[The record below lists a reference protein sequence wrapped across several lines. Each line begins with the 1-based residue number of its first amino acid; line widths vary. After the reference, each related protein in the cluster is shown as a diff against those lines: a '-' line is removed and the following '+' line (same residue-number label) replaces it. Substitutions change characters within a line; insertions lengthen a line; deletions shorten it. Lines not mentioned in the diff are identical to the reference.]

1 MPNRFAKIYLVLAVF
16 TLYSH
21 EHLILGYLDRQPRF
35 IEMADKLLKSNILLN
50 RMRRIVR
57 SEQLVLSILAMVV
70 GALSGGGAILFRDG
84 LLFVQSLIYG
94 TSDETLHTYLADLP
108 AWHLILGPTV
118 GGLIVGIFIYKFL
131 PGKRP
136 HGVADVIDAAAFH
149 DARMSTRC
157 GIKSAIASA
166 VSLGSG
172 ASLGREGPVVHM
184 GASFGAWLARVLHLR
199 RSASRTLLGCGV
211 ASAVAASFNAPL
223 AGALFAHEV
232 ALGHYALTAFAPI
245 VLASV
250 TGTVITRLYYGD
262 EVAFLIP
269 SHEIQSFWEF
279 PAFALLGI
287 MAGVMAMLVVRA
299 IPIVQKTADRTK
311 APLWLRPAVAGL
323 VIGVIGLGFPQ
334 IVGVGYGAMNDALY
348 EVYNLTFLIGLL
360 AAKAVV
366 VAICMGLGFAGGMFS
381 PALFLGAML
390 GGAFGIVAT
399 SVFPELSSGYTAYTL
414 VGMGALAAAILGAPI
429 STTLIIFELTGD
441 YALTVAVMVASVLAS
456 VVMDQF
462 MGGSFFQWQLKCRG
476 LSTRWG
482 REVSLLRSIKVGD
495 IMKREYET
503 VPLGEG
509 LPAVREKLINAPY
522 SELFVIDDRG
532 KLHGTITLTDL
543 RHAAFDLKLG
553 DEVTAGEVARSK
565 PPIVLRTD
573 SIEAAIRLMEQTGE
587 EHLAVLNNSEERQM
601 IGFVHEKDAMM
612 AYNNAL
618 LDLHSEERGDAP
630 PKLF

>member
-1 MPNRFAKIYLVLAVF
+1 
-16 TLYSH
+16 
-21 EHLILGYLDRQPRF
+21 
-35 IEMADKLLKSNILLN
+35 MAEKLLKSNIVLN
-50 RMRRIVR
+50 RMRRMVK
-57 SEQLVLSILAMVV
+57 SEQLVLSILALVV
-70 GALSGGGAILFRDG
+70 GALAGGGTILFRDG
-84 LLFVQSLIYG
+84 LLLVQGLTYG
-94 TSDETLHTYLADLP
+94 TVDEALHHYLAALP
-108 AWHLILGPTV
+108 AWHLVLGPTV

-131 PGKRP
+131 PEKRP
-136 HGVADVIDAAAFH
+136 HGVADVIDAASFH

-157 GIKSAIASA
+157 GIKSALASM

-184 GASFGAWLARVLHLR
+184 GASFGAWLARILHLR
-199 RSASRTLLGCGV
+199 RSAARTLLGCGV

-269 SHEIQSFWEF
+269 GHEIQSFWEF

-287 MAGVMAMLVVRA
+287 LAGVTAMLVVRA
-299 IPIVQKTADRTK
+299 IPIVQKSADRVK
-311 APLWLRPAVAGL
+311 APLWIRPAIAGL
-323 VIGVIGLGFPQ
+323 IVGVIGLGFPQ

-348 EVYNLTFLIGLL
+348 EAYSLTFLIGLL
-360 AAKAVV
+360 FAKAFVV
-366 VAICMGLGFAGGMFS
+366 SICMGLGFAGGMFS

-390 GGAFGIVAT
+390 GGAFGILAT
-399 SVFPELSSGYTAYTL
+399 NVFPDLSSGYAAYTL
-414 VGMGALAAAILGAPI
+414 VGMGAVAAAVLGAPI

-441 YALTVAVMVASVLAS
+441 YALTAGVMVASVLAS

-462 MGGSFFQWQLKCRG
+462 NGGSFFQWQLKCRG

-482 REVSLLRSIKVGD
+482 REMNLLRMMKVAD

-503 VPLGEG
+503 VPLTEG
-509 LPAVREKLINAPY
+509 LPTVREKLINAPY
-522 SELFVIDDRG
+522 SELFVIDENG

-543 RHAAFDLKLG
+543 RHAAFDPTLG
-553 DEVTAGEVARSK
+553 EEVTAGEVARSK
-565 PPIVLRTD
+565 PPVLYRTD
-573 SIEAAIRLMEQTGE
+573 SIEQAIRLMEQTGE
-587 EHLAVLNNSEERQM
+587 EHLPVLNSEEERQM

-618 LDLHSEERGDAP
+618 LELHSEERGDAP

>member
-1 MPNRFAKIYLVLAVF
+1 
-16 TLYSH
+16 
-21 EHLILGYLDRQPRF
+21 
-35 IEMADKLLKSNILLN
+35 MAEKLLKSNILLN
-50 RMRRIVR
+50 RMRRLVK
-57 SEQLVLSILAMVV
+57 SEQLVLSILALVV
-70 GALSGGGAILFRDG
+70 GAMGGGGAILFRDG
-84 LLFVQSLIYG
+84 LLFIQSLVYG
-94 TSDETLHTYLADLP
+94 TGDEALHTYLRALP
-108 AWHLILGPTV
+108 AWHLIAGPTI

-131 PGKRP
+131 PDRRP
-136 HGVADVIDAAAFH
+136 HGVADVIDAASFH

-157 GIKSAIASA
+157 GIKSAVASA

-250 TGTVITRLYYGD
+250 TGTIITRLYYGD
-262 EVAFLIP
+262 DVAFLIP
-269 SHEIQSFWEF
+269 GHEIQSFWEF

-287 MAGVMAMLVVRA
+287 LAGVTAMLVVRA
-299 IPIVQKTADRTK
+299 IPVVKKVADQAK
-311 APLWLRPAVAGL
+311 APLWLRPAIAGL
-323 VIGVIGLGFPQ
+323 IVGIIGLGFPQ
-334 IVGVGYGAMNDALY
+334 IVGVGYGAMNEALY
-348 EVYNLTFLIGLL
+348 EYYDFPFLIGLL
-360 AAKAVV
+360 FAKAFVV
-366 VAICMGLGFAGGMFS
+366 SICMGLGFAGGMFS
-381 PALFLGAML
+381 PSLFLGAML
-390 GGAFGIVAT
+390 GGAFGILAT
-399 SVFPELSSGYTAYTL
+399 SVFPEFSSGHGAYAL
-414 VGMGALAAAILGAPI
+414 VGMGAVAAAILGAPI
-429 STTLIIFELTGD
+429 STTLMMFELTGD
-441 YALTVAVMVASVLAS
+441 YALTVGVMVASVLAS

-462 MGGSFFQWQLKCRG
+462 QGGSFFQWQLKCRG

-482 REVSLLRSIKVGD
+482 REVNLLRMMKVAD

-503 VPLGEG
+503 VPLTEG
-509 LPAVREKLINAPY
+509 LPTVREKLINAPY
-522 SELFVIDDRG
+522 SELFVIDEQG

-543 RHAAFDLKLG
+543 RHAAFDPNLG
-553 DEVTAGEVARSK
+553 AEVTAGEVARSK
-565 PPIVLRTD
+565 PPVLYRTD
-573 SIEAAIRLMEQTGE
+573 SIEKAVRLMEQTGE
-587 EHLAVLNNSEERQM
+587 EHLPVLNSEEERQM

-618 LDLHSEERGDAP
+618 LELHSEERGDAP

>member
-1 MPNRFAKIYLVLAVF
+1 
-16 TLYSH
+16 
-21 EHLILGYLDRQPRF
+21 
-35 IEMADKLLKSNILLN
+35 MAEKLLKSNILLN

-70 GALSGGGAILFRDG
+70 GALAGGGTILFRDG
-84 LLFVQSLIYG
+84 LLFIQSLIYG
-94 TSDETLHTYLADLP
+94 TSDEALHTYLADLP
-108 AWHLILGPTV
+108 AWHLILGPTA

-131 PGKRP
+131 PEKRP
-136 HGVADVIDAAAFH
+136 HGVADVIEAASFH

-166 VSLGSG
+166 FSLGSG
-172 ASLGREGPVVHM
+172 SSLGREGPVVHM
-184 GASFGAWLARVLHLR
+184 GASFGAWLARILHLR

-250 TGTVITRLYYGD
+250 TGTVITRIYYGD

-269 SHEIQSFWEF
+269 GHEIQSFWEF

-287 MAGVMAMLVVRA
+287 VAGIAAVLVVRA
-299 IPIVQKTADRTK
+299 VPIVQKTADRTK
-311 APLWLRPAVAGL
+311 APIWLRPAVAGL
-323 VIGVIGLGFPQ
+323 MIGLLALVFPQ
-334 IVGVGYGAMNDALY
+334 ILGVGYGAMNDALN
-348 EVYNLTFLIGLL
+348 ESYNLTFLIGLL
-360 AAKAVV
+360 LAKGFA

-381 PALFLGAML
+381 PSLFLGAML
-390 GGAFGIVAT
+390 GGAFGIIAT
-399 SVFPELSSGYTAYTL
+399 SVFPDLSSGYSAYTL
-414 VGMGALAAAILGAPI
+414 VGMGAFAAAILGAPI

-441 YALTVAVMVASVLAS
+441 YALTAAVMVASVLAS
-456 VVMDQF
+456 VIMDQF
-462 MGGSFFQWQLKCRG
+462 LGGSFFQWQLKCRG
-476 LSTRWG
+476 VSTRWG
-482 REVSLLRSIKVGD
+482 REVNLLRKIKVAE

-503 VPLGEG
+503 VPLTEG
-509 LPAVREKLINAPY
+509 LTTVREKLINAPY
-522 SELFVIDDRG
+522 SELFVIDDQG

-543 RHAAFDLKLG
+543 RHAAFDPKLG
-553 DEVTAGEVARSK
+553 DEVTAGQVARSK
-565 PPIVLRTD
+565 PPVLYRTD
-573 SIEAAIRLMEQTGE
+573 NIEKAIKLMEQTGE
-587 EHLAVLNNSEERQM
+587 EHLPVLNSAQERHI

-618 LDLHSEERGDAP
+618 LELQSEERGDAP

>member
-1 MPNRFAKIYLVLAVF
+1 
-16 TLYSH
+16 
-21 EHLILGYLDRQPRF
+21 
-35 IEMADKLLKSNILLN
+35 MAEKLLKSNIVLN
-50 RMRRIVR
+50 RMRRMVK
-57 SEQLVLSILAMVV
+57 SEQLVLSILALVV
-70 GALSGGGAILFRDG
+70 GALAGGGTILFRDG
-84 LLFVQSLIYG
+84 LLLVQGLTYG
-94 TSDETLHTYLADLP
+94 TVDEALHHYLAALP
-108 AWHLILGPTV
+108 AWHLVLGPTV

-131 PGKRP
+131 PEKRP
-136 HGVADVIDAAAFH
+136 HGVADVIDAASFH

-157 GIKSAIASA
+157 GIKSALASM

-184 GASFGAWLARVLHLR
+184 GASFGAWLARILHLR
-199 RSASRTLLGCGV
+199 RSAARTLLGCGV

-269 SHEIQSFWEF
+269 GHEIQSFWEF

-287 MAGVMAMLVVRA
+287 LAGVTAMLVVRA
-299 IPIVQKTADRTK
+299 IPVVQKSADRVK
-311 APLWLRPAVAGL
+311 APLWIRPAIAGL
-323 VIGVIGLGFPQ
+323 IVGVIGLGFPQ

-348 EVYNLTFLIGLL
+348 EAYSLTFLIGLL
-360 AAKAVV
+360 FAKAFVV
-366 VAICMGLGFAGGMFS
+366 SICMGLGFAGGMFS

-390 GGAFGIVAT
+390 GGAFGILAT
-399 SVFPELSSGYTAYTL
+399 NVFPDLSSGYAAYTL
-414 VGMGALAAAILGAPI
+414 VGMGAVAAAVLGAPI

-441 YALTVAVMVASVLAS
+441 YALTAGVMVASVLAS

-462 MGGSFFQWQLKCRG
+462 NGGSFFQWQLKCRG

-482 REVSLLRSIKVGD
+482 REMNLLRMMKVAD

-503 VPLGEG
+503 VPLTEG
-509 LPAVREKLINAPY
+509 LPTVREKLINAPY
-522 SELFVIDDRG
+522 SELFVIDENG

-543 RHAAFDLKLG
+543 RHAAFDPTLG
-553 DEVTAGEVARSK
+553 EEVTAGEVARSK
-565 PPIVLRTD
+565 PPVLYRTD
-573 SIEAAIRLMEQTGE
+573 SIEQAIRLMEQTGE
-587 EHLAVLNNSEERQM
+587 EHLPVLNSEEERQM

-618 LDLHSEERGDAP
+618 LELHSEERGDAP

>member
-1 MPNRFAKIYLVLAVF
+1 
-16 TLYSH
+16 
-21 EHLILGYLDRQPRF
+21 
-35 IEMADKLLKSNILLN
+35 MAEKLLKSNIFLN
-50 RMRRIVR
+50 RMRRIVK
-57 SEQLVLSILAMVV
+57 SEQLVLSILAMIV
-70 GALSGGGAILFRDG
+70 GAMAGGGTILFRDG
-84 LLFVQSLIYG
+84 LLLVQSLFYG
-94 TSDETLHTYLADLP
+94 TGDEALHTHLSTLP
-108 AWHLILGPTV
+108 VWQLIAAPTV
-118 GGLIVGIFIYKFL
+118 GGLVVGIFIYRFL
-131 PGKRP
+131 PEKRP
-136 HGVADVIDAAAFH
+136 HGVADVIDAASFH

-157 GIKSAIASA
+157 GIKSALASA

-184 GASFGAWLARVLHLR
+184 GASFGAWLARILHLR

-250 TGTVITRLYYGD
+250 TGTVITRIYYGD

-269 SHEIQSFWEF
+269 GHEIQSFWEF

-287 MAGVMAMLVVRA
+287 LAGVAATLVVRA
-299 IPIVQKTADRTK
+299 IPVVQKAANRTK
-311 APLWLRPAVAGL
+311 IPLWLRPAVAGL
-323 VIGVIGLGFPQ
+323 IVGIIALGFPQ
-334 IVGVGYGAMNDALY
+334 VVGVGYGAMNDALY
-348 EVYNLTFLIGLL
+348 EAYNLPFLVGLL
-360 AAKAVV
+360 FAKAFVV
-366 VAICMGLGFAGGMFS
+366 SICMGLGFAGGMFS

-390 GGAFGIVAT
+390 GGAFGVLAT
-399 SVFPELSSGYTAYTL
+399 NVFPDLSSGYTAYTL

-429 STTLIIFELTGD
+429 STTLIMFELTGD
-441 YALTVAVMVASVLAS
+441 YTLTIAVMVASVLAS
-456 VVMDQF
+456 LVMDQF
-462 MGGSFFQWQLKCRG
+462 QGGSFFQWQLKCRG

-482 REVSLLRSIKVGD
+482 REVNLLRRIKVAD

-503 VPLGEG
+503 VPLSEG

-522 SELFVIDDRG
+522 SELFVIDEHG

-543 RHAAFDLKLG
+543 RHAAFDPKLG
-553 DEVTAGEVARSK
+553 DEVSAGEVARSK
-565 PPIVLRTD
+565 PPVVYRSD
-573 SIEAAIRLMEQTGE
+573 SIEKAIKLMEQTGE
-587 EHLAVLNNSEERQM
+587 EHLPVLNSPEERHM

-618 LDLHSEERGDAP
+618 LELQSEERGDAP

>member
-1 MPNRFAKIYLVLAVF
+1 
-16 TLYSH
+16 
-21 EHLILGYLDRQPRF
+21 
-35 IEMADKLLKSNILLN
+35 MAEKLLKSNIFLN
-50 RMRRIVR
+50 RMRRIVK
-57 SEQLVLSILAMVV
+57 SEQLVLSILAMIV
-70 GALSGGGAILFRDG
+70 GAMAGGGTILFRDG
-84 LLFVQSLIYG
+84 LLLVQSLFYG
-94 TSDETLHTYLADLP
+94 TGDEALHTHLSTLP
-108 AWHLILGPTV
+108 VWQLIAAPTV
-118 GGLIVGIFIYKFL
+118 GGLVVGVFIYRFL
-131 PGKRP
+131 PEKRP
-136 HGVADVIDAAAFH
+136 HGVADVIDAASFH

-157 GIKSAIASA
+157 GIKSALASA

-184 GASFGAWLARVLHLR
+184 GASFGAWLARILHLR

-250 TGTVITRLYYGD
+250 TGTVITRIYYGD

-269 SHEIQSFWEF
+269 GHEIQSFWEF

-287 MAGVMAMLVVRA
+287 LAGVAATLVVRA
-299 IPIVQKTADRTK
+299 IPVVQKAANKTK
-311 APLWLRPAVAGL
+311 IPLWLRPAVAGL
-323 VIGVIGLGFPQ
+323 IVGIIALGFPQ
-334 IVGVGYGAMNDALY
+334 VVGVGYGAMNDALY
-348 EVYNLTFLIGLL
+348 EAYNLPFLVGLL
-360 AAKAVV
+360 FAKAFVV
-366 VAICMGLGFAGGMFS
+366 SICMGLGFAGGMFS

-390 GGAFGIVAT
+390 GGAFGVLAT
-399 SVFPELSSGYTAYTL
+399 NVFPDLSSGYTAYTL

-429 STTLIIFELTGD
+429 STTLIMFELTGD
-441 YALTVAVMVASVLAS
+441 YTLTIAVMVASVLAS
-456 VVMDQF
+456 LVMDQF
-462 MGGSFFQWQLKCRG
+462 QGGSFFQWQLKCRG

-482 REVSLLRSIKVGD
+482 REVNLLRRIKVAD

-503 VPLGEG
+503 VPLTEG

-522 SELFVIDDRG
+522 SELFVIDEHG

-543 RHAAFDLKLG
+543 RHAAFDPKLG
-553 DEVTAGEVARSK
+553 DEVSAGEVARSK
-565 PPIVLRTD
+565 PPVVYRSD
-573 SIEAAIRLMEQTGE
+573 SIEKAIKLMEQTGE
-587 EHLAVLNNSEERQM
+587 EHLPVLNSPEERHM

-618 LDLHSEERGDAP
+618 LELQSEERGDAP

>member
-1 MPNRFAKIYLVLAVF
+1 
-16 TLYSH
+16 
-21 EHLILGYLDRQPRF
+21 
-35 IEMADKLLKSNILLN
+35 MAEKLLKSNIFLN
-50 RMRRIVR
+50 RMRRIVK
-57 SEQLVLSILAMVV
+57 SEQLVLSILAMIV
-70 GALSGGGAILFRDG
+70 GAMAGGGTILFRDG
-84 LLFVQSLIYG
+84 LLLVQSLFYG
-94 TSDETLHTYLADLP
+94 TGDEALHTHLSTLP
-108 AWHLILGPTV
+108 VWQLIAAPTV
-118 GGLIVGIFIYKFL
+118 GGLVVGIFIYRFL
-131 PGKRP
+131 PEKRP
-136 HGVADVIDAAAFH
+136 HGVADVIDAASFH

-157 GIKSAIASA
+157 GIKSALASA

-184 GASFGAWLARVLHLR
+184 GASFGAWLARILHLR

-250 TGTVITRLYYGD
+250 TGTVITRIYYGD

-269 SHEIQSFWEF
+269 GHEIQSFWEF

-287 MAGVMAMLVVRA
+287 LAGVAATLVVRA
-299 IPIVQKTADRTK
+299 IPVVQKAANKTK
-311 APLWLRPAVAGL
+311 IPLWLRPAVAGL
-323 VIGVIGLGFPQ
+323 IVGIIALGFPQ
-334 IVGVGYGAMNDALY
+334 VVGVGYGAMNDALY
-348 EVYNLTFLIGLL
+348 EAYNLPFLVGLL
-360 AAKAVV
+360 FAKAFVV
-366 VAICMGLGFAGGMFS
+366 SICMGLGFAGGMFS

-390 GGAFGIVAT
+390 GGAFGVLAT
-399 SVFPELSSGYTAYTL
+399 NVFPDLSSGYTAYTL

-429 STTLIIFELTGD
+429 STTLIMFELTGD
-441 YALTVAVMVASVLAS
+441 YTLTIAVMVASVLAS
-456 VVMDQF
+456 LVMDQF
-462 MGGSFFQWQLKCRG
+462 QGGSFFQWQLKCRG

-482 REVSLLRSIKVGD
+482 REVNLLRRIKVAD

-503 VPLGEG
+503 VPLSEG

-522 SELFVIDDRG
+522 SELFVIDEHG

-543 RHAAFDLKLG
+543 RHAAFDPKLG
-553 DEVTAGEVARSK
+553 DEVSAGEVARSK
-565 PPIVLRTD
+565 PPVVYRSD
-573 SIEAAIRLMEQTGE
+573 SIEKAIKLMEQTGE
-587 EHLAVLNNSEERQM
+587 EHLPVLNSPEERHM

-618 LDLHSEERGDAP
+618 LELQSEERGDAP

>member
-1 MPNRFAKIYLVLAVF
+1 
-16 TLYSH
+16 
-21 EHLILGYLDRQPRF
+21 
-35 IEMADKLLKSNILLN
+35 MAEKLLKSNIVLN
-50 RMRRIVR
+50 RMRRIVK
-57 SEQLVLSILAMVV
+57 SEQLVLSILALVV
-70 GALSGGGAILFRDG
+70 GALAGGGTILFRDG
-84 LLFVQSLIYG
+84 LLFVQSLFYG
-94 TSDETLHTYLADLP
+94 TSDEALHRHLLDLP
-108 AWHLILGPTV
+108 VWQLVLGPTA
-118 GGLIVGIFIYKFL
+118 GGLTVGIFIYKFL

-136 HGVADVIDAAAFH
+136 HGVADVIDAASFH

-157 GIKSAIASA
+157 GIKSAVASM

-184 GASFGAWLARVLHLR
+184 GASFGAWLARILHLR
-199 RSASRTLLGCGV
+199 RSAARTLLGCGV

-250 TGTVITRLYYGD
+250 TGTVITRLYYGQG
-262 EVAFLIP
+262 VAFQFP
-269 SHEIQSFWEF
+269 VHHIQSFWEF

-287 MAGVMAMLVVRA
+287 LAGVTAVLVVRT
-299 IPIVQKTADRTK
+299 IPIVQKTADK
-311 APLWLRPAVAGL
+311 ANAPLWLRPAIAGL
-323 VIGVIGLGFPQ
+323 VVGLVGLIFPQ
-334 IVGVGYGAMNDALY
+334 IIGVGYGGMNDALY
-348 EVYNLTFLIGLL
+348 ELYSFPFMLGLL
-360 AAKAVV
+360 FAKAFV

-390 GGAFGIVAT
+390 GGAFGFLAT
-399 SVFPELSSGYTAYTL
+399 SVFPDLSSGYAAYTL
-414 VGMGALAAAILGAPI
+414 VGMGAVAAAVLGAPI

-462 MGGSFFQWQLKCRG
+462 QGGSFFQWQLKCRG

-482 REVSLLRSIKVGD
+482 REMNLLRMMKVAD
-495 IMKREYET
+495 IMKSEYET
-503 VPLGEG
+503 VPLTEG
-509 LPAVREKLINAPY
+509 LPVIREKLINAPY
-522 SELFVIDDRG
+522 SELFVIDDNA

-543 RHAAFDLKLG
+543 RHAAFDPNLG
-553 DEVTAGEVARSK
+553 SEVTAGEVARSK
-565 PPIVLRTD
+565 PPVLYRTD
-573 SIEAAIRLMEQTGE
+573 SIEKAIRLMEQTGE
-587 EHLAVLNNSEERQM
+587 EHLPVLNNEEDREM

-618 LDLHSEERGDAP
+618 LELQSEERGDAP